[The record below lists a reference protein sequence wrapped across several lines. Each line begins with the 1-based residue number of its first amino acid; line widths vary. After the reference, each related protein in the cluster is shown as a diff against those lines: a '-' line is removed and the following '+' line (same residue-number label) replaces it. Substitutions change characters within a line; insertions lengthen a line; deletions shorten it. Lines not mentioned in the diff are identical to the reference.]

1 MPFASRR
8 EPQRR
13 SAIGQ
18 LTLVEHALCPLDPRA
33 SLMENLVHEA
43 EYYYSTVQRQRKQA
57 RVRVFCPLGLSASDE
72 LYLWGLL
79 ALTMAQADPKPDF
92 RATPHWC
99 LRQLGIID
107 QDSRRGGRQYRQF
120 SAALSRL
127 SVVKYMSDAFYD
139 PVRAEHRR
147 VSFGFLSYS
156 LPMDIDS
163 SRAWRIMWDPLFFEM
178 TRAAAGHFRF
188 DLETYRR
195 LDAASRR
202 LFLFVSKVFAR
213 RPLLV
218 GLPLEHL
225 AIDLMGFSSSL
236 ATRDMKVKVRKCLDR
251 LSGVDVLGQWEI
263 DKRAPGRYV
272 VRMERGP
279 YFASARPMSAKR
291 TNDQE
296 NPIWELLEQIG
307 FEPAAARRLI
317 RRYPSRLLD
326 EWADITLAARDRF
339 GASFFRKSPMAFMVD
354 SLKRAAQGSRTAPD
368 WWLELRRREQPRNNE
383 LSSESQA
390 VFQRIRT
397 ELFGAAGEEDQ
408 VERTTRRGFSS
419 VRDLLQES
427 K

>member
-1 MPFASRR
+1 MTIDSLK
-8 EPQRR
+8 EPRRR

-18 LTLVEHALCPLDPRA
+18 LTLVEHALCPLDSRA
-33 SLMENLVHEA
+33 SLVENLVHEA
-43 EYYYSTVQRQRKQA
+43 EYHYSTARGKRKQA

-79 ALTMAQADPKPDF
+79 ALTMAQADPQPDL

-99 LRQLGIID
+99 LRELGIID

-188 DLETYRR
+188 DLETYRG
-195 LDAASRR
+195 LDPASRR

-213 RPLLV
+213 RPLLG

-225 AIDLMGFSSSL
+225 AIDLLGFSSSL
-236 ATRDMKVKVRKCLDR
+236 STRDMKAKVRKCLDR
-251 LSGVDVLGQWEI
+251 LTGVDVLGQWKIE
-263 DKRAPGRYV
+263 KRTPGRYV
-272 VRMERGP
+272 VRLERGP
-279 YFASARPMSAKR
+279 YFEQSLTKPSKQLTA
-291 TNDQE
+291 QE
-296 NPIWELLEQIG
+296 HPIWELLEQIG
-307 FEPAAARRLI
+307 FEPAAAVRLI
-317 RRYPSRLLD
+317 RRYPSRLLE

-339 GASFFRKSPMAFMVD
+339 GASFFRKSPMAYMVD
-354 SLKRAAQGSRTAPD
+354 SLKGATQGRRTAPD
-368 WWLELRRREQPRNNE
+368 WWLELRRREQSKNNE
-383 LSSESQA
+383 LSSESQEL
-390 VFQRIRT
+390 FQRIRT
-397 ELFGAAGEEDQ
+397 EVFGAASEDNT
-408 VERTTRRGFSS
+408 VERKSRRGFSS

-427 K
+427 N